1 MRAPSM
7 ADPSLVARCSTSLIA
22 LLVLSSSVPAPAQT
36 PTPAHDHDNFACQ
49 PDGLARN
56 KASGCQ
62 LLAQPIIDKLP
73 DAPVFW
79 HLTTFPTRRAADA
92 AKRSGDA
99 VVTADGR
106 VWLSSIGSRSDTS
119 ARGKHVAAIGPL
131 PMPKASAYR
140 VEMYYVIMPPHQHTQ
155 VHTHPGPEAW
165 YVLEGEQCLDTP
177 AGVFRARRGAGSVA
191 PPAGT
196 AMQLT
201 NSGTTMRRALYIVVH
216 DTAQMWTTPSDWQPS
231 GACAR

>member
-1 MRAPSM
+1 MQAHLVS
-7 ADPSLVARCSTSLIA
+7 DPSLVSRCSMSLIA
-22 LLVLSSSVPAPAQT
+22 LLVLSLSVTARAQT
-36 PTPAHDHDNFACQ
+36 PAPAHDHANFECK
-49 PDGLARN
+49 PDGLTRN
-56 KASGCQ
+56 RSFGCR
-62 LLAQPIIDKLP
+62 LLAQPVIDKLP
-73 DAPVFW
+73 DEPVFW

-119 ARGKHVAAIGPL
+119 QRGKHVAAIGPL

-140 VEMYYVIMPPHQHTQ
+140 VEMYYVIMPPRQHTL